1 MFIKYFLIIIC
12 GILFHAG
19 VNAQTEPVEVTRSDD
34 RIVIGGEVY
43 YIHVVKTG
51 QTLYSISRVY
61 NVPQKELML
70 ENPTLYVTD
79 LQAGQTLK
87 IPFRPEPEEEVV
99 DHDPGGD
106 YILHTIEPGQ
116 TLFFLSRTYDVGVDE
131 IKKHNPGIDEDDL
144 QINQIVRIPSKRVFI
159 SREGFPTR
167 DDKYIHHKVERGETI
182 SSISRLYDVPARD
195 IRRSNEKLMWGLKYG
210 EYIRIP
216 RYTVDEEEPPA
227 DTDVLAD
234 ELPDDPWQPD
244 LYDPEIVSDAACIGF
259 EYEEYG
265 RPYRVSLLLPLYL
278 ERNWPVELPDTVD
291 MEEAADLYPE
301 YVLSVDE
308 LYQGTV
314 PFLEFYEG
322 ARLAVDSLVR
332 AGLSVVLNVYD
343 TERSTE
349 KVSEI
354 LKDREFRQSDLVIG
368 PVYPENMRIVSE
380 WARDNRVNIVSPLTS
395 RREFISDNPY
405 LFQVTPSSAS
415 VFEQASIFISNFP
428 SSNFVLIHR
437 DDPWEGVL
445 IEDFKSSIFRHFSYN
460 SNFENLVFK
469 EVIYTDATVNIEQSL
484 VTEGSNIII
493 VPSTDQAFVSNILM
507 RLNILSRNYD
517 ITIFGMNEW
526 QRFSNIEVEY
536 LHNMEFH
543 FASPYYIDYGD
554 PNVRRFLALFRD
566 KYKTE
571 PLHYGFHG
579 YDIMFYFLQAMKRYG
594 PDFRDCLPVMRT
606 DLLQADYLFRKTG
619 HGSGLENNGI
629 SIVRYRKDMNIE
641 RLGLNARTP

>member
-1 MFIKYFLIIIC
+1 MFIC
-12 GILFHAG
+12 GILLYAG
-19 VNAQTEPVEVTRSDD
+19 VNAQTEPVEVVRSDD

-43 YIHVVKTG
+43 YIHVVKPG

-79 LQAGQTLK
+79 LQAGQALK
-87 IPFRPEPEEEVV
+87 IPFRPEPEEVV
-99 DHDPGGD
+99 DDDPGGD
-106 YILHTIEPGQ
+106 YILHAIEPGQ
-116 TLFFLSRTYDVGVDE
+116 TLFFLSRNYDVGVDE
-131 IKKHNPGIDEDDL
+131 IKKHNPGIDGDNL
-144 QINQIVRIPSKRVFI
+144 QINQVVRIPSKRVFI
-159 SREGFPTR
+159 TREGFPTR
-167 DDKYIHHKVERGETI
+167 DDRYIHHKVERGETI
-182 SSISRLYDVPARD
+182 NSISRLYDVPARD
-195 IRRSNEKLMWGLKYG
+195 IRRSNEKLMWGLNYG

-216 RYTVDEEEPPA
+216 KYTVDEEEEPPA
-227 DTDVLAD
+227 DPDVLAD
-234 ELPDDPWQPD
+234 ELPGDPWQPD
-244 LYDPEIVSDAACIGF
+244 LYDPEIVTDAACISF

-291 MEEAADLYPE
+291 IEEVAELYPE
-301 YVLSVDE
+301 HVLSVDE
-308 LYQGTV
+308 LYHGTI

-322 ARLAVDSLVR
+322 ARLAVDSLVC

-349 KVSEI
+349 TVREI

-380 WARDNRVNIVSPLTS
+380 WARDNRVNIVSPLIS

-428 SSNFVLIHR
+428 SSNFVLIHK
-437 DDPWEGVL
+437 DDPWEKVL

-460 SNFENLVFK
+460 SEFENLVFK
-469 EVIYTDATVNIEQSL
+469 EVIYNDATVNIEQSL
-484 VTEGSNIII
+484 VTEGNNIII

-507 RLNILSRNYD
+507 RLNILTRNYD

-543 FASPYYIDYGD
+543 FASPSYIDYDD
-554 PNVRRFLALFRD
+554 PHVRRFLALFRD

-606 DLLQADYLFRKTG
+606 DLLQADYLFRRTG

-629 SIVRYRKDMNIE
+629 SIVRYGKDMNIE